1 MLPGPAGTAS
11 PVVLVHGF
19 GASSGHW
26 RAVMAPL
33 AQDRPVWAPDL
44 LGFGASAM
52 PPSRLDGEPPAPGA
66 VRYGF
71 DLWARQLADFV
82 LDQVAPDGT
91 PVQLVGNS
99 VGALAVLRAAEL
111 LLQAGRPP
119 VQLILIDCAQRRLDD
134 KRLGEQPPL
143 ARLGRPLLKQLVR
156 RRAVIQPLLRLL
168 ARPAAVR
175 QALAQAYPSGSHCD
189 DELLELLLAPS
200 RREEASESFRGFVNL
215 FNEELAPSL
224 LARLPVPVRLLWGEA
239 DPWEPVAEAHDW
251 ARSFACIRELVVLPG
266 LGHCP
271 FDEDPDTVVPIL
283 RRWLAEPPPTD

>member
-1 MLPGPAGTAS
+1 
-11 PVVLVHGF
+11 
-19 GASSGHW
+19 
-26 RAVMAPL
+26 MAAL

-52 PPSRLDGEPPAPGA
+52 PPSRLDGEPVVPGA

-71 DLWARQLADFV
+71 DLWAHQLHDFV
-82 LDQVAPDGT
+82 QEQVAPDGT
-91 PVQLVGNS
+91 PVHLVGNS
-99 VGALAVLRAAEL
+99 VGALAVLRAAEQ
-111 LLQAGRPP
+111 LLQSGRPP
-119 VQLILIDCAQRRLDD
+119 AQLILIDCAQRRLDD

-156 RRAVIQPLLRLL
+156 RRAVIQPLFRLL

-175 QALAQAYPSGSHCD
+175 QALAQAYPSGGHCD
-189 DELLELLLAPS
+189 EALVELLLAPS
-200 RREEASESFRGFVNL
+200 RRPEACESFRGFVNL

-224 LARLPVPVRLLWGEA
+224 LARLPLPVRLLWGEA

-251 ARSFACIRELVVLPG
+251 ARTYACISDLVVLPG

-271 FDEDPDTVVPIL
+271 FDEDPTTVVPIL
-283 RRWLAEPPPTD
+283 RRWLAAPPGALSGPGPSDS